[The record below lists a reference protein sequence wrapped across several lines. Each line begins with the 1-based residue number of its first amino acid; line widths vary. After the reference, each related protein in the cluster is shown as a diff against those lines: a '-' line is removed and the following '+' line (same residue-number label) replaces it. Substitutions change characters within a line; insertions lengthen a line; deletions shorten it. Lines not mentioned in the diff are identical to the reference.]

1 MSTHK
6 KGRNWLII
14 IGLIMIIIGIPLAI
28 IGFSSFIE
36 LQANFFS
43 LSFEESSALSA
54 QAFANMVP
62 GMFLIVI
69 GIGLLRFGY
78 IGKVSKY
85 IADETG
91 PAISSVTKSITSGI
105 KEGGGIDLTVHS
117 DTNIRIKCRN
127 CGTLND
133 EEATYCDKCG
143 SQL

>member
-6 KGRNWLII
+6 KGRNGLII
-14 IGLIMIIIGIPLAI
+14 SGCIMIIIGITLAI
-28 IGFSSFIE
+28 IGFSSIIE

-54 QAFANMVP
+54 RAFANLVP

-69 GIGLLRFGY
+69 GGGLLRFGY

-117 DTNIRIKCRN
+117 DTNIKIKCRN

>member
-14 IGLIMIIIGIPLAI
+14 IGCIMIIIGIPFAI
-28 IGFSSFIE
+28 IGFSSIIE

-54 QAFANMVP
+54 QIFANLVP

-69 GIGLLRFGY
+69 GFGILRFGY
-78 IGKVSKY
+78 IGRVSKY

-105 KEGGGIDLTVHS
+105 KEGGGIDLTVQS
-117 DTNIRIKCRN
+117 DKNIRIKCRY

-133 EEATYCDKCG
+133 EEATYCDNCG